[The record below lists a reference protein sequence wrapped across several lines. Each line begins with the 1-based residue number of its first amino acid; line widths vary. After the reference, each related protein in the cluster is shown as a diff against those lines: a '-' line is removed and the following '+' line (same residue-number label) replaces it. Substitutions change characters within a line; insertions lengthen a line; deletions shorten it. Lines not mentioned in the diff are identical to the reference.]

1 MGKILFFGSISILV
15 LLFFADA
22 YKNKLEK
29 IQQDCKE
36 FLEIGDIALEN
47 KDYEKAALYYS
58 RYELCQE
65 LKKVKNKD

>member
-1 MGKILFFGSISILV
+1 MGKILFFGSILV
-15 LLFFADA
+15 LLFFADNA

-36 FLEIGDIALEN
+36 FLEISDIALEN
-47 KDYEKAALYYS
+47 KDYEKATLYYS